1 MFSPLLII
9 GMTPI
14 STGTMLQ
21 WATSYLPPWVE
32 TRRGSAGSSRQTF
45 KILIDTAKFQSV
57 CHQQYTSMPVSIT
70 WWLSNILIVGNVM
83 GGWQHF
89 AVTLILLFLRNGKVR
104 RVSRAYCHLLF
115 SLVNFKFLS
124 PSNFPSPLS
133 LLGQGYIWFL
143 QISK

>member
-89 AVTLILLFLRNGKVR
+89 AVTLILLFHEEWQSKE
-104 RVSRAYCHLLF
+104 
-115 SLVNFKFLS
+115 SLKSL
-124 PSNFPSPLS
+124 LS
-133 LLGQGYIWFL
+133 LAFL
-143 QISK
+143 PCKFQVPVSKQLPQPSLSSGSGVHLILTDL